1 MAWVETLKTPHGKY
15 CVLSVSK
22 HSEPSKVPTQL
33 KQEQNVWHDYGTQD
47 DPHSYTKLPEA
58 IYCYISFT
66 NSFRNLPL
74 SHSLLPATLLTLWIA
89 LYRMLNSGW
98 PSPQG
103 IWQCL
108 DTLLVIKTGEWVP
121 LALVS
126 TEMLLHI
133 LQCTAQPS
141 TTKKHLTSNVKCQYR
156 QGWETLVYK

>member
-1 MAWVETLKTPHGKY
+1 MAWVETLKTPHGQY

-74 SHSLLPATLLTLWIA
+74 KKRKKKKKKFTFE
-89 LYRMLNSGW
+89 
-98 PSPQG
+98 PSKHTHTHTHTHTEEIHAKG
-103 IWQCL
+103 IW
-108 DTLLVIKTGEWVP
+108 K
-121 LALVS
+121 
-126 TEMLLHI
+126 
-133 LQCTAQPS
+133 
-141 TTKKHLTSNVKCQYR
+141 Y
-156 QGWETLVYK
+156 